1 MEKRRACPVHCPF
14 WLSNLHKGDRRRCLT
29 TKCSNRVKD
38 MQQLYDVGHGTCA
51 AKSPTQSDE
60 SYLCVSVSKS
70 NPATYN
76 LHLKYITTKEREM
89 QRSTG
94 DTSGLRDRNTKA
106 HGNDV
111 RSARGS
117 TTPDVFMLH
126 VRPVHKYLCTSMR

>member
-1 MEKRRACPVHCPF
+1 MKVMAP
-14 WLSNLHKGDRRRCLT
+14 
-29 TKCSNRVKD
+29 
-38 MQQLYDVGHGTCA
+38 
-51 AKSPTQSDE
+51 
-60 SYLCVSVSKS
+60 YLCVSVSKS

-76 LHLKYITTKEREM
+76 LHLKYITTREREM

-117 TTPDVFMLH
+117 TPDVLYATCTTSTQVLVYEYALMFH
-126 VRPVHKYLCTSMR
+126 VSNACVESKFQPFSERW